1 MSQTSRTYWRFSL
14 HLIFSALIEGGVLL
28 KTCFPFFTRAF
39 LTDIVKLLVSNGEK
53 VGRMTEDSKETPL
66 HLSSA
71 NGHIGVVRE
80 KHTLANTV
88 EITI

>member
-1 MSQTSRTYWRFSL
+1 
-14 HLIFSALIEGGVLL
+14 
-28 KTCFPFFTRAF
+28 
-39 LTDIVKLLVSNGEK
+39 
-53 VGRMTEDSKETPL
+53 MTEDSKETPL